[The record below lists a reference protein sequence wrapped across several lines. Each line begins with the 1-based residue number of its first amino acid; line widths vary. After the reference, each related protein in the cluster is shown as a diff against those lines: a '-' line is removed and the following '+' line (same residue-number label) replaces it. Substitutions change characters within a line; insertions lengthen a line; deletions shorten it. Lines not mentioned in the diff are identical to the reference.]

1 MNMDIDRIR
10 KILKNKETLH
20 VEFKESIEDVPK
32 SLYETICAFLNR
44 EGGDIFLGVDNKGR
58 IKGLDN
64 HGIKKIMA
72 DVVST
77 TNNAEKLNPPFLL
90 FPKQIEFK
98 GKNILQ
104 IQVPESSRVHTLN
117 GIVYDRS
124 ADGDFKVK
132 RPEQIA
138 SISNRKSGYYSES
151 RVYPYL
157 TINDFDKT
165 TLRKTRNLISSHMS
179 EHPWLGFDTKGMLL
193 KAGLYQKDFLTGES
207 GYTLA
212 AVLLFGKEESIQGI
226 IPHYKIDALVKKKNT
241 DRYDDRVDIR
251 VNLIEAYRILMSFI
265 EKHLPDPFY
274 LEGVIRISLREKI
287 FREIVANLLIHR
299 EYTIALPSR
308 LVIYSDRVEV
318 TNPCIPHKKGV
329 LTLKNCTPFQKN
341 PLVSKFFTQLG
352 LVEEIGSGIINVNKY
367 LPLYSPNGKAEFI
380 EDNIFKTIIG
390 LPELFQ
396 TVTPQVT
403 PQATPQDVL
412 EMRNKKIIEFCKI
425 PRKREEIQIHIGIK
439 DREYF
444 RNEIMIPLL
453 KAGRIKLTI
462 PEKPNS
468 PKQKYQSVME

>member
-1 MNMDIDRIR
+1 MNIDRIR
-10 KILKNKETLH
+10 TILKNKEALH
-20 VEFKESIEDVPK
+20 VEFKESIGGVPK

-44 EGGDIFLGVDNKGR
+44 EGGDIFLGVDNKGG
-58 IKGLDN
+58 IKGLNN
-64 HGIKKIMA
+64 HSIKKITA
-72 DVVST
+72 DIVST
-77 TNNAEKLNPPFLL
+77 TNNAGKLNPPFLL
-90 FPKQIEFK
+90 FPKQIEIE
-98 GKNILQ
+98 GENILQ

-132 RPEQIA
+132 HPEQIA
-138 SISNRKSGYYSES
+138 AISNRKSGYYSES

-157 TINDFDKT
+157 TISDFDKS
-165 TLRKTRNLISSHMS
+165 TLRKARNLISSQ
-179 EHPWLGFDTKGMLL
+179 EPVHPWLGFDTKGMLL
-193 KAGLYQKDFLTGES
+193 KAGLYQKDFLTGKS

-251 VNLIEAYRILMSFI
+251 VNLIESYGILMSFI

-274 LEGVIRISLREKI
+274 LEGAIRISLREKI
-287 FREIVANLLIHR
+287 FREIVANLLVHR

-329 LTLKNCTPFQKN
+329 LTVENCTPFQKN

-367 LPLYSPNGKAEFI
+367 LPLYLPNGKAEFI
-380 EDNIFKTIIG
+380 EDNIFKTVIK
-390 LPELFQ
+390 LPELLQ
-396 TVTPQVT
+396 IST
-403 PQATPQDVL
+403 PQATPQATPQVVIGV
-412 EMRNKKIIEFCKI
+412 RNEKIVEFCKI
-425 PRKREEIQIHIGIK
+425 PRKREEIQIYIGIK
-439 DREYF
+439 NRKYF

-453 KAGRIKLTI
+453 KVGRIKLTI

-468 PKQKYQSVME
+468 PKQKYRSVM

>member
-1 MNMDIDRIR
+1 M
-10 KILKNKETLH
+10 
-20 VEFKESIEDVPK
+20 
-32 SLYETICAFLNR
+32 
-44 EGGDIFLGVDNKGR
+44 
-58 IKGLDN
+58 
-64 HGIKKIMA
+64 
-72 DVVST
+72 
-77 TNNAEKLNPPFLL
+77 
-90 FPKQIEFK
+90 
-98 GKNILQ
+98 
-104 IQVPESSRVHTLN
+104 PESSRVHILN

-138 SISNRKSGYYSES
+138 SISNRKSGYYSEA

-157 TINDFDKT
+157 TISDFDKS
-165 TLRKTRNLISSHMS
+165 TLRKTRNLISSHMT

-193 KAGLYQKDFLTGES
+193 KAGLYQKDFLTGKS

-251 VNLIEAYRILMSFI
+251 VNLIEAYGILMSFI

-274 LEGVIRISLREKI
+274 LEGAIRISLREKI

-308 LVIYSDRVEV
+308 LVIYSDRIEA

-329 LTLKNCTPFQKN
+329 LTVENCAPFQKN
-341 PLVSKFFTQLG
+341 PLISKYFTQLG

-367 LPLYSPNGKAEFI
+367 LPVYSPNGKAEFI
-380 EDNIFKTIIG
+380 EDNIFKTVIK

-396 TVTPQVT
+396 TATPQATQQATPQATQQAT
-403 PQATPQDVL
+403 PQATPQATQQATPQDVV
-412 EMRNKKIIEFCKI
+412 EARNEKIIKFCKI
-425 PRKREEIQIHIGIK
+425 PRKREEIQIYGGIK

-444 RNEIMIPLL
+444 RNGIMMPLL
-453 KAGRIKLTI
+453 KAGKIKLTI
-462 PEKPNS
+462 PGKPNS
-468 PKQKYQSVME
+468 PKQKYQSVM